1 MALGWLL
8 AAGFLQAEAPMDL
21 NSPFQK
27 VALVKAKTGEV
38 ETRDIQKARLVGG
51 SVEMERVDGG
61 MAIFPI
67 QDVVAILPRLPPGDE
82 VGTAEQAEEA
92 IRLLQGVAPDLLRQ
106 AGLERTPIQDWEK
119 LKERLLK
126 LRNEKEEQERKQKET
141 KEAQAKSALA
151 QEVQAWRAQVEDLLT
166 PRTEK
171 ELMDLKQSGL
181 SLARENPGDREVI
194 LDALAML
201 SQVQPKEK
209 GEPLPELRKL
219 NEVQP
224 RLVPDDLLGWLAGG
238 VLILSFFGLL
248 FGLAFLS
255 SSQTRFQEGA
265 YLGGILFGLLGLGLL
280 GLLVWT
286 WLPAAVSG
294 QNIQA
299 RLDPKMEE
307 LGRYLKNRAKPVY
320 YFSGKRFSFSPEEW
334 TSGIQGYLAPAD
346 ESVGLFKAKMRG
358 GELWLQ
364 EDTWI
369 WRQPLTALGVPLP
382 VSLTLEGSNPELRD
396 WETPTITKVYLG
408 RWQLPDGVARLLID
422 SASSIWRQGLFS
434 GGLAGV
440 KLTKDDQGMILI
452 DVPAAGGRP
461 KGEVMNSLE
470 QGRFGM
476 SEWEKILL
484 DREEITAEE
493 LAKAVASLKKEEIGA
508 FYEKIKNRFYRISG
522 EVEAVGGH
530 NFTDIGKM
538 GPDSTDDIFLMGIKD
553 YYRPPNPTDR
563 EENTNQHLLIRCV
576 IKTDWVF
583 EMDARKDLYA
593 RQAFQEFEQSPKKGT
608 RDKPEFY
615 WKTLSG
621 KTVTSP
627 RIDPAKEKP
636 LISRGK
642 KLLFKQPLRIELE
655 LYRKTWGG
663 RKKGGPIEAVP
674 FSDKAGDLELY
685 GIALEP
691 NGHIHEIIEEVAL
704 EYHPIHNPKK

>member
-1 MALGWLL
+1 
-8 AAGFLQAEAPMDL
+8 MDL
-21 NSPFQK
+21 NSPFEK
-27 VALVKAKTGEV
+27 VALVRAGSGEIEKREIKKAV
-38 ETRDIQKARLVGG
+38 LIGG
-51 SVEMERVDGG
+51 SVEMQRVDGG
-61 MAIFPI
+61 MAVFPL
-67 QDVVAILPRLPPGDE
+67 QDVVAILPRLPATD
-82 VGTAEQAEEA
+82 VNCTVEQADDA
-92 IRLLQGVAPDLLRQ
+92 IRLLRAVTPDLLRK
-106 AGLERTPIQDWEK
+106 AGLEKTSRQDWEK
-119 LKERLLK
+119 FKEGIVK
-126 LRNEKEEQERKQKET
+126 LRKQREERERKQQ
-141 KEAQAKSALA
+141 EARESQAKSALA
-151 QEVQAWRAQVEDLLT
+151 LEVQAWRAQVEDLLT

-181 SLARENPGDREVI
+181 SLAQKKPEDREAI

-224 RLVPDDLLGWLAGG
+224 QLVPDDLLGWLAGG

-255 SSQTRFQEGA
+255 SSQTRLKEGSL
-265 YLGGILFGLLGLGLL
+265 LGGVIFGFVGLGLL
-280 GLLVWT
+280 GLLIWT

-294 QNIQA
+294 QSIQA

-320 YFSGKRFSFSPEEW
+320 YFSAKRFSVSPEEW

-364 EDTWI
+364 KDTWI
-369 WRQPLTALGVPLP
+369 WRQPLTALGVPFP
-382 VSLTLEGSNPELRD
+382 VSLTFEGSNPELQY

-408 RWQLPDGVARLLID
+408 RWLLPDGVASLLID
-422 SASSIWRQGLFS
+422 SASNIWRQGLFS

-461 KGEVMNSLE
+461 KGDVMTSLD
-470 QGRFGM
+470 QGRSGI

-493 LAKAVASLKKEEIGA
+493 LAKAVASLQKEEIGV
-508 FYEKIKNRFYRISG
+508 FYEKIKNRFYKISG

-530 NFTDIGKM
+530 NFTEIGKM

-553 YYRPPNPTDR
+553 YYRPPNPIDR

-576 IKTDWVF
+576 VKTDWVF

-593 RQAFQEFEQSPKKGT
+593 RQAFQEFEQNPKKGNG
-608 RDKPEFY
+608 DKPEFY

-621 KTVTSP
+621 KIVTSP
-627 RIDPAKEKP
+627 RIDPAKEQP

-642 KLLFKQPLRIELE
+642 KLLFTKPLRIELG
-655 LYRKTWGG
+655 LYRKAWGG
-663 RKKGGPIEAVP
+663 KKKGGPIEGVP
-674 FSDKAGDLELY
+674 FSDKVGDLELY
-685 GIALEP
+685 GIALET